1 MQMRTIMNMLTK
13 NKVVLGLSGGVD
25 STTAALLLKE
35 KGIDVIGFYFDVL
48 GTNQKG
54 AAAAE
59 QLAQKLN
66 IDFVKMDVS
75 DEFEQTV
82 INNFCSEYSH
92 GRTPNPC
99 VVCNPNI
106 KFKKLLQV
114 AEEKGAY
121 YIATGHY
128 ARIFH
133 DRERDLF
140 FIRRGANQKKD
151 QSYMLYRLGQ
161 NVLSRLILPLG
172 EFEDKE
178 DTRNI
183 ARSHNLPNAETADS
197 QEICFIDEE
206 RENYVSYIEKRGVSA
221 EKGDFV
227 DSEGKILGQHQ
238 GMVHYTIGQRKGLG
252 ITLGKPAFVTAI
264 DPETNQVTLGDNE
277 DLFTRE
283 VLSGDNFFAANSQNI
298 LPPDF
303 GDALRMSAKI
313 RYAAK
318 PAPATVTQLSDG
330 RIRTVFDE
338 PQRAA
343 TPGQSIVFYR
353 DDYVFGGGFIESAPI
368 HK

>member
-1 MQMRTIMNMLTK
+1 MNTLSK

-35 KGIDVIGFYFDVL
+35 KGLEVIGFYFDVL
-48 GTNQKG
+48 GTNLKG
-54 AAAAE
+54 AEAAA
-59 QLAQKLN
+59 QLAKKLD

-75 DEFEQTV
+75 EEFDQTV
-82 INNFCSEYSH
+82 INNFCGEYLQ

-99 VVCNPNI
+99 VICNPSI

-133 DRERDLF
+133 DEERDLY

-172 EFEDKE
+172 EFDDKE
-178 DTRNI
+178 KTRNI

-197 QEICFIDEE
+197 QEICFIDEQK
-206 RENYVSYIEKRGVSA
+206 ENYVSYIENRGLTA
-221 EKGDFV
+221 EKGNFV
-227 DSEGKILGQHQ
+227 DSQGAFLGEHQ
-238 GMVHYTIGQRKGLG
+238 GLVHYTIGQRKGLG
-252 ITLGKPAFVTAI
+252 ITLGKPAFVTSI
-264 DPETNQVTLGDNE
+264 DPETNQVTLGDNA
-277 DLFTRE
+277 DLFKRE
-283 VLSGDNFFAANSQNI
+283 VISSENFFAANS
-298 LPPDF
+298 LPDLPEGF
-303 GDALRMSAKI
+303 GDELRVLAKI
-313 RYAAK
+313 RYAAT
-318 PAPATVTQLSDG
+318 PAPARVSQRPDG
-330 RIRTVFDE
+330 KILTVFDE

-343 TPGQSIVFYR
+343 TPGQSIVFYKE
-353 DDYVFGGGFIESAPI
+353 DYVFGVGFIESTSVSE
-368 HK
+368 